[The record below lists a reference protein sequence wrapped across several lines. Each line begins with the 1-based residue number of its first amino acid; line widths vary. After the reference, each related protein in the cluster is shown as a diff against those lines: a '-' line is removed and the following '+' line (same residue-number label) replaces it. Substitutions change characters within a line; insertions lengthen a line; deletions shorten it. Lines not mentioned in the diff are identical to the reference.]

1 MFRHLRAGRGWELD
15 RLTRAQL
22 TVPEGEPE
30 PDTALVGQGLGDV
43 HEFAHARPIFRPD
56 AKYRSTR
63 LGGRQ
68 CFPKPMARAWRG
80 PTRPLRTAGTPRVN
94 QPVGRGVCKLVCGR
108 GMLSPRVYGDVW
120 KKGSSSSSFRCQSS
134 PQGWITSSPGW
145 IRVPAPRG
153 ASRPSPRRGPRTSFR
168 SRVEEEFRSQT
179 WEHAG
184 SWP

>member
-43 HEFAHARPIFRPD
+43 DEFAHARPIFRPD

-68 CFPKPMARAWRG
+68 CFPKPSEGLAWTDAAVQDRQHAAG
-80 PTRPLRTAGTPRVN
+80 EPTRRQGCVQIGLRPWDALAEGARRCLEERFQLFVLPLPVLAPGLDNLVAGMDQGAGTTRSFT
-94 QPVGRGVCKLVCGR
+94 PV
-108 GMLSPRVYGDVW
+108 
-120 KKGSSSSSFRCQSS
+120 
-134 PQGWITSSPGW
+134 
-145 IRVPAPRG
+145 
-153 ASRPSPRRGPRTSFR
+153 AS
-168 SRVEEEFRSQT
+168 
-179 WEHAG
+179 
-184 SWP
+184 